1 LLPERIE
8 LGIHKFVL
16 NSKCFFKILR
26 LTQLLNKLGMD
37 EAGLRQLTVPTYIVV
52 GARDTQTPPQENAE
66 FAARNIP
73 HAELNIIPG
82 AVDHEIFVNECSEDG
97 KNELP
102 EACVD
107 APGVD
112 RHKIHEV
119 IGNAAVTFY
128 DASLNVPRG
137 K

>member
-1 LLPERIE
+1 MAPGVIQA
-8 LGIHKFVL
+8 F
-16 NSKCFFKILR
+16 
-26 LTQLLNKLGMD
+26 GMD

-82 AVDHEIFVNECSEDG
+82 AVDHEIFVSECSEDG